1 MSDSDHKSVLELIP
15 AYALNSLDAEEE
27 VIVRRHLP
35 ACDICSSELA
45 SFEVVVDNLVLAAAD
60 AETSPGL
67 KEELIRQI
75 HAERL
80 SNTTVVASTSLSSDD
95 RGWRQGIN
103 GAIRNLL
110 TGPRWRPLVLLFLFG
125 LAVSNILLRQ
135 ELNTPDPNSW
145 RWVRLTGSELAPEA
159 GGIIYISEDGRN
171 GTLIVDQLPQ
181 LRSGQQ
187 YQLWMIQN
195 GQRSSGGVFSVDSDG
210 YRGIQIQSTDPLQNF
225 AAFGITAEP
234 AGGSPGPTGDPI
246 LGSNIDG

>member
-15 AYALNSLDAEEE
+15 AYALNSLDAEEQE
-27 VIVRRHLP
+27 MVRRHLP
-35 ACDICSSELA
+35 GCDICSSELA
-45 SFEVVVDNLVLAAAD
+45 SYESVVDFLALATAN
-60 AETSPGL
+60 AETSPAL
-67 KEELIRQI
+67 KKELIHQI
-75 HAERL
+75 HEEP
-80 SNTTVVASTSLSSDD
+80 SSPPSPSTPV
-95 RGWRQGIN
+95 RGWRQGIS
-103 GAIRNLL
+103 GAFRNLL
-110 TGPRWRPLVLLFLFG
+110 TGPRWRPVVLLFLFG

-135 ELNTPDPNSW
+135 QLNTPDPNGW

-159 GGIIYISEDGRN
+159 GGIIYISADGRN

-195 GQRSSGGVFSVDSDG
+195 GQRSSGAVFSVDSDG
-210 YRGIQIQSTDPLQNF
+210 YRGIQIQSADPLQDF

-234 AGGSPGPTGDPI
+234 AGGSPGPTGDRL